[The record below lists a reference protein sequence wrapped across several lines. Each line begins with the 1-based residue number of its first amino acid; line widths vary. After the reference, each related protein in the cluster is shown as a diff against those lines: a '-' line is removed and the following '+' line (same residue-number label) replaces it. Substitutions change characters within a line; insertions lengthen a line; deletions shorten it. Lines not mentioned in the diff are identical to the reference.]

1 MNDDLSDARGELEL
15 ELARRV
21 VANACAKKERR
32 FNTACQ
38 MMAGILANETLTD
51 NFASDMEDAL
61 VRLAYRFADKMI
73 EKEYSR

>member
-38 MMAGILANETLTD
+38 MMAGLLSNEKLTGDFANNTD
-51 NFASDMEDAL
+51 GL
-61 VRLAYRFADKMI
+61 VRLAYRLADKVI
-73 EKEYSR
+73 ETEYPQ

>member
-1 MNDDLSDARGELEL
+1 MDDLCNARGELEL
-15 ELARRV
+15 GLAQRV

-38 MMAGILANETLTD
+38 MMVGILSNETLTD

-61 VRLAYRFADKMI
+61 VRRAYRIADKMI
-73 EKEYSR
+73 ETEYPQ